1 MQASSYRTQRR
12 QSGSIDS
19 RPEKASLNSITTI
32 KEEKFRFTGKNKCN
46 PFRFYFADVPAYGA
60 CRQSIAL
67 PPALTVP
74 SVRELTLPT
83 RSEVL
88 SQFSSIQK
96 RVQCDADVIID
107 FSHPSVLTDLLCY
120 AMHNQLPDCPLFH
133 GYSDSQLEEIKRA
146 ASVIP
151 VFKSG
156 NMSLGINLMIEFA
169 KRAATVLGEAFDIEI
184 IEKHHNRKL
193 DAPSGTALMLAE
205 GVSSVLPG
213 EASYVY
219 DRHSRRMPRSKTEI
233 GIHSV
238 RGGTIV
244 GEHEIYL
251 LVRRKRSL
259 SPIRLNPVKY
269 LPAARLTRRSL

>member
-1 MQASSYRTQRR
+1 MQPIQILLCGCSGHMGRVVVNCVASRTDCTICA
-12 QSGSIDS
+12 GIDLTDTVGGAF
-19 RPEKASLNSITTI
+19 PVFQHP
-32 KEEKFRFTGKNKCN
+32 KE
-46 PFRFYFADVPAYGA
+46 
-60 CRQSIAL
+60 
-67 PPALTVP
+67 
-74 SVRELTLPT
+74 
-83 RSEVL
+83 
-88 SQFSSIQK
+88 
-96 RVQCDADVIID
+96 VQCDADVIID

-120 AMHNQLPDCPLFH
+120 AMHNQLPIVLCST

-146 ASVIP
+146 AAVIP

-156 NMSLGINLMIEFA
+156 NMSLGINLMIELA
-169 KRAATVLGEAFDIEI
+169 KRAAIVLGEAFDVEF

-213 EASYVY
+213 ESSYVY

-244 GEHEIYL
+244 GEHEILFAGPQETISITHTAQSREVFACGAVNAAVFMKGKKTPGLYDMTDL
-251 LVRRKRSL
+251 LQSL
-259 SPIRLNPVKY
+259 K
-269 LPAARLTRRSL
+269 